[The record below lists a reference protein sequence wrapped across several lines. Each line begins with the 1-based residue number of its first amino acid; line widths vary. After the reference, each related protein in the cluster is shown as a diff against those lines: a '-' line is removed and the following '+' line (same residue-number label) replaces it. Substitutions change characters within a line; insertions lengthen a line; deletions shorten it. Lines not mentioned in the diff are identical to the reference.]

1 MMKIMRTPFN
11 HHAFSTLIFS
21 ILAIAL
27 LFSGCEGD
35 QGPAG
40 PPGPE
45 ILPVSFEFE
54 ASLNE
59 DNNFEFLQAIPAEIE
74 VFDSDVV
81 LVFVLED
88 FIEEDD
94 LEVWRQLPI
103 TEFNERG
110 TLILNFDFTLVDVRL
125 FFDANYQL
133 GAVDELNNV
142 IFRGVHVPSDFIANA
157 QVAGEVAG
165 AATIPELEKILDTK
179 IKSIKKATSGIAL
192 SNVNRGFD

>member
-1 MMKIMRTPFN
+1 MKTKSN
-11 HHAFSTLIFS
+11 KQQLFSIPIIFS
-21 ILAIAL
+21 LLIAL
-27 LFSGCEGD
+27 LLIGCEGD

-59 DNNFEFLQAIPAEIE
+59 ENNFEFLQGIPEEIE

-110 TLILNFDFTLVDVRL
+110 TLIINFDFTLVDIRL

-165 AATIPELEKILDTK
+165 AATIPELEKILGAE
-179 IKSIKKATSGIAL
+179 IKSIRKSVSGVPMSQIKRK
-192 SNVNRGFD
+192 N

>member
-1 MMKIMRTPFN
+1 MEKKTKFKKRQIFLLQKI
-11 HHAFSTLIFS
+11 L

-27 LFSGCEGD
+27 LLLGCEGE
-35 QGPAG
+35 QG

-59 DNNFEFLQAIPAEIE
+59 ENNFEFLQDIPEEIE

-110 TLILNFDFTLVDVRL
+110 TLMLNFDFTLVDIRL

-165 AATIPELEKILDTK
+165 AATIPELEKILGAE
-179 IKSIKKATSGIAL
+179 IKSIRKSVSGVPMSQIKRK
-192 SNVNRGFD
+192 N